1 MTSCAIAVVLAT
13 ERAKKA
19 TVRKIVRI
27 CIVFPQIA
35 DCRLFHSDI
44 PLLGH
49 SLSMLLGD
57 AYSWWPYR
65 RMFLSRGN
73 QTVCKPLS
81 RAMEFRDLKADEQRK
96 EKKEKFATHAER
108 RARSLFAIT
117 DPQPVS
123 EVSRFWR
130 TAAQAAT
137 IGMFLI
143 LLVVALSLGRPI
155 LLPVVSAFVVS
166 MMLGPLSAWAERY
179 RVPPLVSA
187 LALWLLV
194 IAVFYGVIV
203 LLAGPAL
210 DWIGKAPDIG
220 RNIQEKLHILDRPL
234 AALQDLRDALR
245 PSDKKGSLG
254 VDIMSFVQPAV
265 LIVTPAIGQMLTFF
279 GTLFFMLLGR
289 SRLRRVLVAFFDE
302 RDARLRTLKIMNDIE
317 QNLTG
322 YLSIV
327 VIINVAIGLCG
338 GFAAWVT
345 GLPDPVAWAVLGF
358 ILNFIPY
365 IGALIMEAAL
375 FMVGL
380 VAFPTLSHAL
390 IAPLLFLAL
399 ATLEGHFITPSII
412 GHRLTLN
419 PLTVFLSLVFWTW
432 LWGPVGAFLAVPLL
446 IVGLVVID
454 HLFPD
459 DEPELPA

>member
-1 MTSCAIAVVLAT
+1 
-13 ERAKKA
+13 
-19 TVRKIVRI
+19 
-27 CIVFPQIA
+27 
-35 DCRLFHSDI
+35 
-44 PLLGH
+44 
-49 SLSMLLGD
+49 
-57 AYSWWPYR
+57 
-65 RMFLSRGN
+65 
-73 QTVCKPLS
+73 
-81 RAMEFRDLKADEQRK
+81 MEFRDLKADERH
-96 EKKEKFATHAER
+96 KKEKASASNAER
-108 RARSLFAIT
+108 RARSPFAIT

-155 LLPVVSAFVVS
+155 LLPVASAFVVS
-166 MMLGPLSAWAERY
+166 MMLGPLSARAERY
-179 RVPPLVSA
+179 RVPSLVSA

-220 RNIQEKLHILDRPL
+220 RNIQEKLHLDRPI
-234 AALQDLRDALR
+234 AALQDLRDALL
-245 PSDKKGSLG
+245 PSDKRGSLG

-317 QNLTG
+317 HNLTG

-327 VIINVAIGLCG
+327 TIINVAIGFCG

-345 GLPDPVAWAVLGF
+345 GLPDPVAWAVLAF

-375 FMVGL
+375 FVVGL
-380 VAFPTLSHAL
+380 VTFPTLTHAL

-399 ATLEGHFITPSII
+399 ATLEGHFITPSVM